1 MKKALLSLLS
11 VSIICTAWS
20 QKYQINWGD
29 EIKLKKGTTDLD
41 IVSAD
46 NTGLYFTESRLK
58 MKSYFVIGATYG
70 NSQKL
75 IKFDKNYSE
84 VFEKEY
90 KKEMKGLDYHSFQP
104 LEEDIYLFATDY
116 IKKEKLFKA
125 FGAKIDKNTGDVV
138 GEFAE
143 LGSYT
148 LESKRD
154 DYEMKM
160 KPIHNG
166 RNFLMVANISGKDR
180 ISLGIS
186 LLDRSLK
193 IKENT
198 VIDLSFNHNEFSL
211 QDVQYASN
219 NKIIL
224 LGKQFEET
232 QVGKKKRKRFVFK
245 QYVMMIYNN
254 KGVKE
259 NDIALTSGNKFIISG
274 QLIEQKDGGML
285 LAGFYSNT
293 AKKED
298 LNGFFINKL
307 DPQNGTL
314 TLSSFKEINSGMLGN
329 NFADESDED
338 DETKASK
345 KQAAKAKE
353 DEDEE
358 EFPNNFVIKSVD
370 INPTDN
376 SILITSEVSK
386 YSYYTYTSSSYN
398 SFNKTWDYTT
408 NYVHR
413 FTNQDI
419 LVINSDKDG
428 NIKWLNAIPKSQLEE
443 IRTSRNSRGG
453 MYFFNDYSGYF
464 AKAGG
469 MPYYSSYISL
479 ISNNTLFVILNDHTS
494 NNVMAQYGDK
504 VKRVYNFKKKSN
516 VYGISMDLATGSM
529 TRKFIAVNNG
539 ETILMPRH
547 GYVVKN
553 EVIIPSWRMHAMA
566 KTELKFAKITVK

>member
-1 MKKALLSLLS
+1 MKKAFLFFLSL
-11 VSIICTAWS
+11 SIVCISWS

-46 NTGLYFTESRLK
+46 NTGLYFTESRMK

-90 KKEMKGLDYHSFQP
+90 KKELKGLDYHSFQP
-104 LEEDIYLFATDY
+104 LEDDIYLFATDY

-125 FGAKIDKNTGDVV
+125 YGAKIDKNSGNVA

-160 KPIHNG
+160 KPIRNG
-166 RNFLMVANISGKDR
+166 KNFLMVANISGKDR

-186 LLDRSLK
+186 LLDRMLK

-211 QDVQYASN
+211 QDVQYSSN

-232 QVGKKKRKRFVFK
+232 QIGKKKRKRFVFK

-254 KGVKE
+254 KGEKE
-259 NDIALTSGNKFIISG
+259 KDIALTSGDKFIIGG
-274 QLIEQKDGGML
+274 QLIEQTDGGML

-307 DPQNGTL
+307 DPQNGNL
-314 TLSSFKEINSGMLGN
+314 SLSSFKEINAGMLGN
-329 NFADESDED
+329 NFADETDED

-353 DEDEE
+353 DEEEE
-358 EFPNNFVIKSVD
+358 EFPNNFIIKSVD

-386 YSYYTYTSSSYN
+386 YRYYSYTTSSYN
-398 SFNKTWDYTT
+398 SFSKTWNYTT
-408 NYVHR
+408 NYVHQ

-443 IRTSRNSRGG
+443 IRTSSNSRGG
-453 MYFFNDYSGYF
+453 MYFFSDYSGYF

-479 ISNNTLFVILNDHTS
+479 INNNTLFVILNDHTS
-494 NNVMAQYGDK
+494 NNVTAQYGDK

-516 VYGISMDLATGSM
+516 VYGISMDLATGTM

-553 EVIIPSWRMHAMA
+553 EVVIPSWRMHAMA